1 MTVRVVTDSAC
12 DLPQELIDEH
22 EIVVVPLSIR
32 FGAEEL
38 VDREELSTAQFWQRL
53 RESDVLPE
61 TAAPSAGAFEKAFR
75 DLIGQDASGIVCIN
89 LSSRLSATMQAAKLA
104 ADAVGPECPVQ
115 VVDSLTCSMGVG
127 ELCLAAARQ
136 AAGGAELD
144 VIVAD
149 VTARR
154 DRTRLYGAL
163 DTLEFLK
170 KGGRVGNARALLGS
184 MLSIKPVVEVR
195 DGVVGR
201 GEPRG
206 ARAARVRLG
215 ARRRARLPRALHA
228 GTPARPH
235 AGRPDAGRDGRRRR
249 DPAHDRAPARR
260 SDGRARL
267 LGRLLRAREADRRD
281 VAGELRR
288 RVVGR
293 VVGEEPQPLPA
304 GGRGAPR
311 AAVSG
316 GVGRRR

>member
-195 DGVVGR
+195 DGVVEEAGKVR
-201 GEPRG
+201 TRSKSLKLLAEKVAAQPVDSLAVLHGEADDVSELLDMLGDIFPRDQIQVG
-206 ARAARVRLG
+206 IVG
-215 ARRRARLPRALHA
+215 PVIGTHA
-228 GTPARPH
+228 GP
-235 AGRPDAGRDGRRRR
+235 GV
-249 DPAHDRAPARR
+249 
-260 SDGRARL
+260 
-267 LGRLLRAREADRRD
+267 LGVTFVE
-281 VAGELRR
+281 
-288 RVVGR
+288 
-293 VVGEEPQPLPA
+293 
-304 GGRGAPR
+304 
-311 AAVSG
+311 SS
-316 GVGRRR
+316 